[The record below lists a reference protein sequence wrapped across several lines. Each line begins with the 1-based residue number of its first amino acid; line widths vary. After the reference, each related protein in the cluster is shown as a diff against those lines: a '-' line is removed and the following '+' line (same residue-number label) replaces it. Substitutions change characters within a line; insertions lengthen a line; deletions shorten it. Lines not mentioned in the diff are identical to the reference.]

1 LFHGET
7 LLVTTTHD
15 LEDVALELLQN
26 QKKSVHY
33 LSMNQKMHERS
44 SCKKFI
50 KVYLTQRI
58 TKDLLGDPF
67 VNKGT
72 PVIDM
77 KVLEIGTNKQS
88 GA

>member
-1 LFHGET
+1 
-7 LLVTTTHD
+7 
-15 LEDVALELLQN
+15 
-26 QKKSVHY
+26 
-33 LSMNQKMHERS
+33 MNQKMHERS